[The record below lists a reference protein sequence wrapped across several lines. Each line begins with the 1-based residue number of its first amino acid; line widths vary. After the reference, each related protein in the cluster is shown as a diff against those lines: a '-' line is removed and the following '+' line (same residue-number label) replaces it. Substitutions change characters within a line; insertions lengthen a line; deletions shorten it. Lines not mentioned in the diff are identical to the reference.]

1 MSKII
6 IRHGTEIRSI
16 RISNLFSYLMD
27 SEKNTEIHGYL
38 HPNGILCVSSE
49 MYNSMKLDQKLV
61 QAFLEIGISER
72 VVHLRAIS
80 RSLPA
85 PQPMTWA

>member
-16 RISNLFSYLMD
+16 LISNLFPYLMD

-61 QAFLEIGISER
+61 QAFLEIGIS
-72 VVHLRAIS
+72 L
-80 RSLPA
+80 
-85 PQPMTWA
+85 